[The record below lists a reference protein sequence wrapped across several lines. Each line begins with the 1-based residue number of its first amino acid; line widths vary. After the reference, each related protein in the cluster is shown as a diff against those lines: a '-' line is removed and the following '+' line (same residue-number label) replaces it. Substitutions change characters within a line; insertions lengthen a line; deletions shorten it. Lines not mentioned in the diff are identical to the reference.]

1 MSAEPNIRNRVAGA
15 VVLVSLAVIFLPLIL
30 DGKKKNQVLE
40 STIPDK
46 PKSGEIILVN
56 IEENTKDDSSAGETT
71 SLTIPAEEITTDSAS
86 SNADDAVI
94 DEKPVPAVTDN
105 SATNKTTQD
114 KTVAEKPKP
123 EPEVIKAP
131 TPKPERTN
139 RPIYADKG
147 HLVQIGSFSTRDN
160 ASRLVSTLQKASQRA
175 YYKSGTSGGKPI
187 YRVFSGPYLERS
199 DAEKA
204 IVAIKKLASV
214 NPIIVTYDPVK
225 HAQG

>member
-1 MSAEPNIRNRVAGA
+1 MSTEPNIRNRVAGA

-30 DGKKKNQVLE
+30 DGKKKNQVLQ

-56 IEENTKDDSSAGETT
+56 IEDNKNNDVATNESA
-71 SLTIPAEEITTDSAS
+71 SLTIPVEEIASNSDSSKAQEV
-86 SNADDAVI
+86 VI
-94 DEKPVPAVTDN
+94 DDKPVPAISDEADAIKADT
-105 SATNKTTQD
+105 
-114 KTVAEKPKP
+114 
-123 EPEVIKAP
+123 IKAP
-131 TPKPERTN
+131 APQPERSN

-160 ASRLVSTLQKASQRA
+160 ASRLVTTLQKSSQRA
-175 YYKSGTSGGKPI
+175 YYKSGTSAGKPI
-187 YRVFSGPYLERS
+187 YRVFSGPYLQRS

-204 IVAIKKLASV
+204 IVAIKKLATV
-214 NPIIVTYDPVK
+214 KPIIVTYDPVK